1 LLYIVVVVSALLLVV
16 TNLIVYRARKPVG
29 KTARFWAAMALG
41 PFFLACVMPLVA
53 IQVLLLAVATIIWRN
68 SGRGPSYF
76 LRLSCGATL
85 IAYVMA
91 GWLVWKSETE
101 FARLRR
107 FYPFVSMEARV
118 PLIRRGPSQ
127 KSITVATAERLGR
140 VEQRIQTDWSWLR
153 EIQLRIIHELAVMHF
168 IDNPGFGNARMVR
181 RPDDWVLA
189 SPLGQKPPPLQ
200 PGPRVTSTWSPGELE
215 RPPASDIPFLGS
227 IYEDSVSDFV
237 FAAGFGYVKDRRH
250 VAGFLP
256 HQFRE
261 VPSLTAGTERQNNI
275 DLSSGIANAAHRWKV
290 RTLDLVGLLLH
301 DAPVVYV
308 SNELPRMDKLRGAPT
323 RPLDKFETLGLS
335 VLHRGE
341 DLFTSRD
348 GKNLRMLGAIYSTRQ
363 CVTCHGCERGDLLGA
378 FSYTLERDEP

>member
-1 LLYIVVVVSALLLVV
+1 
-16 TNLIVYRARKPVG
+16 
-29 KTARFWAAMALG
+29 
-41 PFFLACVMPLVA
+41 
-53 IQVLLLAVATIIWRN
+53 
-68 SGRGPSYF
+68 
-76 LRLSCGATL
+76 
-85 IAYVMA
+85 
-91 GWLVWKSETE
+91 
-101 FARLRR
+101 
-107 FYPFVSMEARV
+107 
-118 PLIRRGPSQ
+118 
-127 KSITVATAERLGR
+127 
-140 VEQRIQTDWSWLR
+140 
-153 EIQLRIIHELAVMHF
+153 MHF

-275 DLSSGIANAAHRWKV
+275 ELSSGIANAAHRWKV